1 MEVIHWHANKGPD
14 LLYNGGQ
21 FFDGNGNGTPLPN
34 LTSPVPPT
42 RMGWYH
48 CIPGNFCG
56 DEREDLLVY
65 NPWATDC
72 YIYTPEPLDGSA
84 YKGYSATPKQYNAR
98 LMD

>member
-42 RMGWYH
+42 RMDGIIAFPATSAVTNVRIYWYITLGQQIVTSTRQNRLTDRLTRVILQH
-48 CIPGNFCG
+48 QNNTM
-56 DEREDLLVY
+56 LV
-65 NPWATDC
+65 
-72 YIYTPEPLDGSA
+72 
-84 YKGYSATPKQYNAR
+84 
-98 LMD
+98 